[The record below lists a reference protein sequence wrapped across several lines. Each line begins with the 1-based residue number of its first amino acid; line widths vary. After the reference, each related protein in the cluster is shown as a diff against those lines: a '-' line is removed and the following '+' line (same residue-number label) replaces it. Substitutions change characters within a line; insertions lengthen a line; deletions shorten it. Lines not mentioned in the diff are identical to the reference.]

1 MNGFFLLRLDLY
13 SGQVTVNFRL
23 CKPEIMRNVMCCAV
37 TCRIQEMGFDDVQL
51 KKKRLKIS
59 PSQGHGYN
67 TTRKSGIVTVFSA
80 DPLFVSI
87 SS

>member
-1 MNGFFLLRLDLY
+1 MCKGGKTAMNGFFLLRLDLY

-51 KKKRLKIS
+51 KKEAEDL
-59 PSQGHGYN
+59 
-67 TTRKSGIVTVFSA
+67 
-80 DPLFVSI
+80 SI
-87 SS
+87 AGAWL